1 MATFTVLDA
10 SKAPKAPAKRSP
22 LAARMAEYER
32 YAAGLKSGQVGKLV
46 PSGGETS
53 RSVAVR
59 ISRAGKRIG
68 RGIEA
73 WVSEGTVYFKAP

>member
-32 YAAGLKSGQVGKLV
+32 YTTAIKGGQVGKLV
-46 PSGGETS
+46 PALGETT

-68 RGIEA
+68 RAVDA
-73 WVSEGTVYFKAP
+73 WVVDGVVYFRAS